1 MWPSVP
7 FLRYPETHVA
17 VRCNAQQKAQSFGQM
32 APPPT
37 GPTSW
42 TGSSPQQ
49 RPQAASEVIRLI
61 SRCTHRL
68 RHLGS
73 PCERRGTDGW
83 SPGGLKNLCHLTCLQ
98 VCPQSDVMYISSL
111 YSTNCEPRLPD
122 Q

>member
-17 VRCNAQQKAQSFGQM
+17 VRCNAQQKAQSFAQM

-61 SRCTHRL
+61 ARCTHLAQASR
-68 RHLGS
+68 
-73 PCERRGTDGW
+73 
-83 SPGGLKNLCHLTCLQ
+83 
-98 VCPQSDVMYISSL
+98 
-111 YSTNCEPRLPD
+111 EPL
-122 Q
+122 